1 MHNVLRSG
9 LHHKPTVIEY
19 VGRIRYK
26 VTHFF
31 A

>member
-9 LHHKPTVIEY
+9 LHHKPTVIEDS
-19 VGRIRYK
+19 GPHTDK

-31 A
+31 V